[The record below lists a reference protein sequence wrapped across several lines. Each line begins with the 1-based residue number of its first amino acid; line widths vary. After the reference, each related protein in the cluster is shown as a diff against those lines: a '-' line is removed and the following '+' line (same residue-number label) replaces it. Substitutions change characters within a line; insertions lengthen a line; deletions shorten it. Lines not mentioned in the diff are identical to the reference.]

1 MSTENTTYNEGTET
15 TDHLKNEAP
24 SASSG
29 ESVAAEAVRTD
40 AGGELERLRADAE
53 RFRDLALRGQAD
65 FDNYRK
71 RAAREKEEAVK
82 FANMGLVE
90 RFLPILDN
98 FELGL
103 LSARSTEGAAQ
114 VVMGFEMVG
123 RQIQDFLTQCGVEV
137 VAGDGSDF
145 DPNFHEAVQQE
156 ESLDVPEGRV
166 LRVLRKGY
174 RMKERLVR
182 PAMVV
187 VAKAPAV

>member
-1 MSTENTTYNEGTET
+1 MSTENTTQNEGTET
-15 TDHLKNEAP
+15 TDDLKNATG
-24 SASSG
+24 ATGAG
-29 ESVAAEAVRTD
+29 ESGTTGEANAST
-40 AGGELERLRADAE
+40 GGELERLRADAE
-53 RFRDLALRGQAD
+53 RFRDMALRGQAD

-82 FANMGLVE
+82 FANMGLVD

-123 RQIQDFLTQCGVEV
+123 RQLQDFLVQSGVEV
-137 VAGDGSDF
+137 VAGEGADF
-145 DPNFHEAVQQE
+145 DPNLHEAVQQE

-187 VAKAPAV
+187 VSKAPAV

>member
-1 MSTENTTYNEGTET
+1 MSTENTTQNEGTEAT
-15 TDHLKNEAP
+15 EHQKNETAGV
-24 SASSG
+24 AAG
-29 ESVAAEAVRTD
+29 ESATVEGTNIG

-53 RFRDLALRGQAD
+53 RFRDMALRGQAD

-82 FANMGLVE
+82 FANMGLVD

-123 RQIQDFLTQCGVEV
+123 RQLQDFLVQSGVEV
-137 VAGDGSDF
+137 VAGEGADF
-145 DPNFHEAVQQE
+145 DPNLHEAVQQE

-187 VAKAPAV
+187 VSKAPAV

>member
-1 MSTENTTYNEGTET
+1 MSTENTTQNEGTEAT
-15 TDHLKNEAP
+15 EHQKNETAGV
-24 SASSG
+24 AAG
-29 ESVAAEAVRTD
+29 ESATVEGTNIW

-53 RFRDLALRGQAD
+53 RFRDMALRGQAD

-82 FANMGLVE
+82 FANMGLVD

-123 RQIQDFLTQCGVEV
+123 RQLQDFLVQSGVEV
-137 VAGDGSDF
+137 VAGEGADF
-145 DPNFHEAVQQE
+145 DPNLHEAVQQE

-187 VAKAPAV
+187 VSKAPAV

>member
-1 MSTENTTYNEGTET
+1 MSTENTTQNEGTEAT
-15 TDHLKNEAP
+15 EHQKNETAGV
-24 SASSG
+24 AAG
-29 ESVAAEAVRTD
+29 ESATVEGTNIG

-53 RFRDLALRGQAD
+53 RFRDMALRGQAD

-82 FANMGLVE
+82 FANMGLVD

-103 LSARSTEGAAQ
+103 LSARATEGAAQ

-123 RQIQDFLTQCGVEV
+123 RQLQDFLVQSGVEV
-137 VAGDGSDF
+137 VAGEGADF
-145 DPNFHEAVQQE
+145 DPNLHEAVQQE

-187 VAKAPAV
+187 VSKAPAV

>member
-1 MSTENTTYNEGTET
+1 MSTENTTQNEGTEAT
-15 TDHLKNEAP
+15 EHQKNETAGV
-24 SASSG
+24 AAG
-29 ESVAAEAVRTD
+29 ESATVEGTNIG

-53 RFRDLALRGQAD
+53 RFRDMALRGQAD

-82 FANMGLVE
+82 FANMGLVD
-90 RFLPILDN
+90 RFLPVLDN

-103 LSARSTEGAAQ
+103 LSARATEGAAQ

-123 RQIQDFLTQCGVEV
+123 RQLQDFLVQSGVEV
-137 VAGDGSDF
+137 VAGEGADF
-145 DPNFHEAVQQE
+145 DPNLHEAVQQE

-187 VAKAPAV
+187 VSKAPAV

>member
-1 MSTENTTYNEGTET
+1 MSTENTTQNEGTDT
-15 TDHLKNEAP
+15 TDNLKNEAP
-24 SASSG
+24 AASAG
-29 ESVAAEAVRTD
+29 ESVDGGET
-40 AGGELERLRADAE
+40 AGGVGVELERLRADAE
-53 RFRDLALRGQAD
+53 RFRDMALRGQAD

-123 RQIQDFLTQCGVEV
+123 RQLQDVLTQCGVEV
-137 VAGDGSDF
+137 VAGEGSDF
-145 DPNFHEAVQQE
+145 DPNLHEAVQQE

-187 VAKAPAV
+187 VSKAPAV

>member
-1 MSTENTTYNEGTET
+1 MSTDNTTHDEKSEQAVNMDAAASGPAE
-15 TDHLKNEAP
+15 P
-24 SASSG
+24 SG
-29 ESVAAEAVRTD
+29 VES
-40 AGGELERLRADAE
+40 ELERTRADAE
-53 RFRDLALRGQAD
+53 RFRDMALRGQAD

-82 FANMGLVE
+82 FANMGLIE
-90 RFLPILDN
+90 RFVPILDN

-103 LSARSTEGAAQ
+103 LSARSTEGAGQ

-123 RQIQDFLTQCGVEV
+123 RQLQDFLTQSGVEV
-137 VAGDGSDF
+137 ITGEGGDF
-145 DPNFHEAVQQE
+145 DPNIHEAVQQE

-174 RMKERLVR
+174 RLKERLVR

-187 VAKAPAV
+187 VSKAPAV

>member
-1 MSTENTTYNEGTET
+1 MSTENTTQNEGVSTRDNVKDEVAET
-15 TDHLKNEAP
+15 VG
-24 SASSG
+24 G
-29 ESVAAEAVRTD
+29 ESVTGEAANTGV
-40 AGGELERLRADAE
+40 GGEVDRLRADAE
-53 RFRDLALRGQAD
+53 RFRDMALRGQAD

-82 FANMGLVE
+82 FANLGLVD

-123 RQIQDFLTQCGVEV
+123 RQLQDFLTQSGVEV
-137 VAGDGSDF
+137 VAGEGSDF
-145 DPNFHEAVQQE
+145 DPNLHEAVQQE

-187 VAKAPAV
+187 VSKAPAV

>member
-1 MSTENTTYNEGTET
+1 MSTENTTQNEGVST
-15 TDHLKNEAP
+15 TDNVKDEVAETVG
-24 SASSG
+24 S
-29 ESVAAEAVRTD
+29 ESVTGEAAN
-40 AGGELERLRADAE
+40 AGGGGEVERLRADAE
-53 RFRDLALRGQAD
+53 RFRDMALRGQAD

-82 FANMGLVE
+82 FANLGLVD

-123 RQIQDFLTQCGVEV
+123 RQLQDFLTQSGVEV
-137 VAGDGSDF
+137 VAGEGSDF
-145 DPNFHEAVQQE
+145 DPNLHEAVQQE
-156 ESLDVPEGRV
+156 ESMDVPEGRV

-187 VAKAPAV
+187 VSKAPAV

>member
-1 MSTENTTYNEGTET
+1 MSTENTTQNEGTET
-15 TDHLKNEAP
+15 TDNLKNEAP
-24 SASSG
+24 AASAG
-29 ESVAAEAVRTD
+29 ESVDGGET
-40 AGGELERLRADAE
+40 AGGVGVELERLRADAE
-53 RFRDLALRGQAD
+53 RFRDMALRGQAD

-123 RQIQDFLTQCGVEV
+123 RQLQDFLTQCGVEV
-137 VAGDGSDF
+137 VAGEGSDF
-145 DPNFHEAVQQE
+145 DPNLHEAVQQE

-187 VAKAPAV
+187 VSKAPAV

>member
-1 MSTENTTYNEGTET
+1 MSTENTTQNEGTDT
-15 TDHLKNEAP
+15 TDNLKNEAP
-24 SASSG
+24 AASAG
-29 ESVAAEAVRTD
+29 ESVDGGET
-40 AGGELERLRADAE
+40 AGGVGVELERLRADAE
-53 RFRDLALRGQAD
+53 RFRDMALRGQAD

-123 RQIQDFLTQCGVEV
+123 RQLQDFLTQCGVEV
-137 VAGDGSDF
+137 VAGEGSDF
-145 DPNFHEAVQQE
+145 DPNLHEAVQQE

-187 VAKAPAV
+187 VSKAPAV

>member
-1 MSTENTTYNEGTET
+1 MSTENTTQNEGTEAT
-15 TDHLKNEAP
+15 EHQKNETAGV
-24 SASSG
+24 AAG
-29 ESVAAEAVRTD
+29 ESATVEGTNIG
-40 AGGELERLRADAE
+40 AGGELERLRAEAE
-53 RFRDLALRGQAD
+53 RFRDMALRGQAD

-82 FANMGLVE
+82 FANMGLVD

-103 LSARSTEGAAQ
+103 LSARATEGAAQ

-123 RQIQDFLTQCGVEV
+123 RQLQDFLVQSGVEV
-137 VAGDGSDF
+137 VAGEGADF
-145 DPNFHEAVQQE
+145 DPNLHEAVQQE

-187 VAKAPAV
+187 VSKAPAV

>member
-1 MSTENTTYNEGTET
+1 MSTENTTQNEGTET
-15 TDHLKNEAP
+15 TDNLKNEAP
-24 SASSG
+24 AASAG
-29 ESVAAEAVRTD
+29 ESVDGGET
-40 AGGELERLRADAE
+40 AGGVGVELERLRADAE
-53 RFRDLALRGQAD
+53 RFRDMALRGQAD

-123 RQIQDFLTQCGVEV
+123 RQLQDFLTQCGVEV
-137 VAGDGSDF
+137 VAGEGSDF
-145 DPNFHEAVQQE
+145 DPNLHEAVQQE

-166 LRVLRKGY
+166 L
-174 RMKERLVR
+174 
-182 PAMVV
+182 
-187 VAKAPAV
+187 